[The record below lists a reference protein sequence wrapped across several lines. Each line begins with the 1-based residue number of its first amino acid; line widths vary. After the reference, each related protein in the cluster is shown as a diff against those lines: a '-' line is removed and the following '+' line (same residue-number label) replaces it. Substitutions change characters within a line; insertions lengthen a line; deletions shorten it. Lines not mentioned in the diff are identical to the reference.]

1 MATIDLQ
8 KKSVKIMLEKKQIT
22 HVKARVG
29 LVLDITGSMRT
40 LYKNGTVQRVVE
52 RILAVASQ
60 FDDDGLLDVW
70 VYDNEFSRL
79 KPVSERDFEGYV
91 NRIILENDLIHK
103 FGRNDEPPVMKDV
116 LKKYMQEDDSQDP
129 AFVVFINDGGCK
141 KTIKSIIEASAT
153 KPLFWQFVGIGNGN
167 FEFLQKIDTLE
178 GRFVDNANFIHIED
192 IDAISDEQLYEA
204 LLNEF
209 PSWLKEAREKGIIK
223 ELAPQKE
230 MVTPTKQAP
239 KKEVPT
245 PTRQAPKI
253 AVPAPTDQAPAE
265 IKSKPKK
272 GFLSRLFGK

>member
-8 KKSVKIMLEKKQIT
+8 KKSVKIVLEKKQIT

-192 IDAISDEQLYEA
+192 IDAISDEQLYDA

-209 PSWLKEAREKGIIK
+209 PSWLKEAKEKGVIK

-230 MVTPTKQAP
+230 VATPIKQST

-245 PTRQAPKI
+245 PTRQASKI
-253 AVPAPTDQAPAE
+253 KESAPTKQAPAE
-265 IKSKPKK
+265 IESKPKK